1 MGRAH
6 RADAWIVSAARHAY
20 GSTVVVADEPPRKAD
35 VPLTSFGI
43 ALRAT
48 FGIALSAV
56 AIWFVLLPAI
66 SEKPTSLQPCEV
78 VLLGNGTVG
87 CANMAT
93 PAQAVSKPK
102 P

>member
-1 MGRAH
+1 M
-6 RADAWIVSAARHAY
+6 
-20 GSTVVVADEPPRKAD
+20 AD

-43 ALRAT
+43 ALRTT

-66 SEKPTSLQPCEV
+66 SEKPPTLQTCDV
-78 VLLGNGTVG
+78 VLLANGNVG
-87 CANMAT
+87 CANQAT
-93 PAQAVSKPK
+93 PANAVSKPK